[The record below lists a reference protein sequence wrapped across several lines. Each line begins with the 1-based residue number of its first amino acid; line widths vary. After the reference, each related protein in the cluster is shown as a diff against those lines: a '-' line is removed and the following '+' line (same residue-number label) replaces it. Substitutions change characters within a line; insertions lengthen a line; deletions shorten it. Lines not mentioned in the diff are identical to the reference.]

1 MERTW
6 DIYLPS
12 IIAKPFSMRQARI
25 FLVMFAFAMTSPDMF
40 LYMKASQKWFFTQI
54 NQITDEMVLFKET
67 HLFLITKPFIVTFL
81 AMFALAMASP
91 DMHRLVE
98 SDSEV
103 ILKKPTYLLS
113 QNPLLS
119 HSPGHF

>member
-1 MERTW
+1 
-6 DIYLPS
+6 
-12 IIAKPFSMRQARI
+12 
-25 FLVMFAFAMTSPDMF
+25 
-40 LYMKASQKWFFTQI
+40 
-54 NQITDEMVLFKET
+54 MVLFKET
-67 HLFLITKPFIVTFL
+67 HLFLITKPFIVTQARPFL

-91 DMHRLVE
+91 EMHRLVE

-119 HSPGHF
+119 HSPGHFLAMFALAMAFPDVHM